1 MPSIIDLSHGTLL
14 SLTVIFVI
22 LCIVFVVLF
31 NMSDYDTIK
40 DENGE
45 PKLSKNG
52 KTQTKISDKQ
62 LTYAILMCATAICA
76 VVFIIAYYLK

>member
-1 MPSIIDLSHGTLL
+1 
-14 SLTVIFVI
+14 
-22 LCIVFVVLF
+22 
-31 NMSDYDTIK
+31 MSDYDTIK